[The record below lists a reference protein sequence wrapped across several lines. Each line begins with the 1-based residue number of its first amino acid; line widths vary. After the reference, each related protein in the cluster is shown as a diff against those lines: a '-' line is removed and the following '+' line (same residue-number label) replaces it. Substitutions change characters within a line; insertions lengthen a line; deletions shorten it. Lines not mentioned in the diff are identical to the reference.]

1 MHNTPLMDIMI
12 KNQLLLKM
20 DLNLTQINLF
30 NQLIK
35 DYLMIKKT
43 SIKITKTTFTNQ
55 MKSFCMKLIK
65 QRNKESFKDKTDN
78 KKKWNNK
85 LKRSLQV
92 VSSGN

>member
-43 SIKITKTTFTNQ
+43 SIKITKTIFTNQ

-92 VSSGN
+92 VSSVN